1 MLAKLTKGLISLMK
15 YTKEKNKEK
24 KKWGLIL
31 FIIFI
36 MIGTSV
42 SFVFLGF
49 GQQNEL
55 IKYNGIKFVG
65 YADRW
70 EAKINGRAATFSFL
84 PNEVENVP
92 ASDDA
97 IARLQGKFEIDAT
110 YDLNSTYKEPIAL
123 AQHQMGLAL
132 AVYNIYLR
140 KGFTSNNTYSI
151 PLITCEDSTQNVP
164 VIYFRHGNT
173 TSLYAEGSC
182 IIAEAKTNADFIRV
196 KDRILYGVLGVLK

>member
-1 MLAKLTKGLISLMK
+1 MTLMK
-15 YTKEKNKEK
+15 YNKEKNKEK

-70 EAKINGRAATFSFL
+70 EAKINGKPAAFSFL

-97 IARLQGKFEIDAT
+97 IAKLHGKFEIDAT
-110 YDLNSTYKEPIAL
+110 YDLNSSYKEPIAL
-123 AQHQMGLAL
+123 AQHQMGLTL
-132 AVYNIYLR
+132 AAYDIYLR

-151 PLITCEDSTQNVP
+151 PIIRCEDSTQNVP
-164 VIYFRHGNT
+164 VIYFRHGNIT
-173 TSLYAEGSC
+173 GIHAEGNC
-182 IIAEAKTNADFIRV
+182 IIAEANANADFIRV
-196 KDRILYGVLGVLK
+196 KDRILYGVLGVVK